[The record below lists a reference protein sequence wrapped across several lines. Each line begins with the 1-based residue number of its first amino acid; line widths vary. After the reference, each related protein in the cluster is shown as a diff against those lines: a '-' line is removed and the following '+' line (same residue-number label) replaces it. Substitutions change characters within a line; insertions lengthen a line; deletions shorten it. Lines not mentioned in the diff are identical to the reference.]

1 MKRKFS
7 LLSMITLLKCF
18 LAVSLVVSQEPATW
32 REQLEYAKKLYKTEP
47 GKEGNGLSFINYT
60 YKGVI
65 NSEVV
70 KSAVIDTLFSPDAP
84 FPLILPSVITVD
96 TTYSEGVCT
105 ITKRRYP
112 KFEMITVG
120 KLVDSSD
127 SQGAENNVKQIR
139 QILDSNIQIGFEYVE
154 LEWDYK
160 GEKITTLCVVSD
172 ERGGIVYDHIGSRVT
187 TEGAEITRMES
198 KTIPENQ

>member
-7 LLSMITLLKCF
+7 LLSIIGLLKCF
-18 LAVSLVVSQEPATW
+18 LAVSPVVSQEPATW
-32 REQLEYAKKLYKTEP
+32 REQLEYAKKLHETEP
-47 GKEGNGLSFINYT
+47 GKDGNGLSFINYT

-70 KSAVIDTLFSPDAP
+70 KSAVIDTLFSPDAI

-112 KFEMITVG
+112 KFEIITVG
-120 KLVDSSD
+120 RLADSSD
-127 SQGAENNVKQIR
+127 SLVAENNVEQIR
-139 QILDSNIQIGFEYVE
+139 QILENNIQVGFEYVE
-154 LEWDYK
+154 IEWGYK
-160 GEKITTLCVVSD
+160 GKTITTLCIVSD
-172 ERGGIVYDHIGSRVT
+172 ERGGIVYDHIGSRIVA
-187 TEGAEITRMES
+187 EGAEITRMES
-198 KTIPENQ
+198 E

>member
-1 MKRKFS
+1 MKRKFA
-7 LLSMITLLKCF
+7 LFSMIALLKFF
-18 LAVSLVVSQEPATW
+18 LAVSIVVSQEPATW

-47 GKEGNGLSFINYT
+47 GKNGNGLSFINYT

-65 NSEVV
+65 NSEAV
-70 KSAVIDTLFSPDAP
+70 KSAIIDTLFSPDAP

-120 KLVDSSD
+120 RLVDSSNT
-127 SQGAENNVKQIR
+127 QGTENNVEQIR
-139 QILDSNIQIGFEYVE
+139 QILDTNIQIGFEYIE

-160 GEKITTLCVVSD
+160 GKKITTLCIVSD
-172 ERGGIVYDHIGSRVT
+172 KHGGIIYDHIGSIIT

-198 KTIPENQ
+198 EPTP

>member
-1 MKRKFS
+1 MKRKFA
-7 LLSMITLLKCF
+7 LLSMIALLKSF
-18 LAVSLVVSQEPATW
+18 LAVSLVVSQEPTTW
-32 REQLEYAKKLYKTEP
+32 REQLEYAKKLHKTEP
-47 GKEGNGLSFINYT
+47 GKDRNDLSFLNYT
-60 YKGVI
+60 YKGII

-70 KSAVIDTLFSPDAP
+70 KSAVIDTLFSPDTP

-120 KLVDSSD
+120 RLVDSSVL
-127 SQGAENNVKQIR
+127 QGAENNVEQIR

-160 GEKITTLCVVSD
+160 GKKITTLCIVSD
-172 ERGGIVYDHIGSRVT
+172 ERGGIVYDHIASRVVA
-187 TEGAEITRMES
+187 EGAEITRMES
-198 KTIPENQ
+198 ETIP